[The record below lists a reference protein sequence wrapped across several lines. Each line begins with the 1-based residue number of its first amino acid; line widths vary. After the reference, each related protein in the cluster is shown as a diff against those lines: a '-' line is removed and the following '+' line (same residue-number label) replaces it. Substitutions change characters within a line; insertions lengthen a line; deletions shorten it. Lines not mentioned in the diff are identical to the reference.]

1 VTITELLVAAAIALG
16 LIATLFGIADPLQGM
31 FDGQLELAEMHQ
43 RLRSG
48 VHAIERD
55 VLRAGSPIMPYR
67 QGARR
72 SDPSLGVFYRDDT
85 LTVVSAPWRDAAGT
99 SDTYYLRRDSVAGV
113 SQLMHYDGAETDAP
127 VVDHVV
133 HLAFEYFAADGGEI
147 DPATFQDGPWSPGDV
162 SIGAFDADLLKI
174 RRVRVTLRVQA
185 ARATLRGPAGVLFTH
200 GGTASSMERYLP
212 DREIRVDVAPRNL
225 DDD

>member
-1 VTITELLVAAAIALG
+1 MTIAELLVAAAIALG

-31 FDGQLELAEMHQ
+31 FDGQLELADMHQ
-43 RLRSG
+43 RLRTG

-55 VLRAGSPIMPYR
+55 LLAAGSPIMPYR
-67 QGARR
+67 AGARR
-72 SDPSLGVFYRDDT
+72 SDPSLGIFYRDDT

-99 SDTYYLRRDSVAGV
+99 SDTYYLRRGSVVGI

-133 HLAFEYFAADGGEI
+133 ALVFEYFGADGGEL
-147 DPATFQDGPWSPGDV
+147 DPATLQDGPWSLGDV
-162 SIGAFDADLLKI
+162 AVGAFDADLLTI

-185 ARATLRGPAGVLFTH
+185 ARAALRGPAGVLFTH
-200 GGTASSMERYLP
+200 GGTANSMERYLP

-225 DDD
+225 DGE

>member
-1 VTITELLVAAAIALG
+1 MTITELLVAAAIAVG

-43 RLRSG
+43 RLRTG

-55 VLRAGSPIMPYR
+55 LLAAAAPVMPYR
-67 QGARR
+67 AGARR
-72 SDPSLGVFYRDDT
+72 SDPSLGIFYRDDT
-85 LTVVSAPWRDAAGT
+85 ITLVSAPWDDRAVT
-99 SDTYYLRRDSVAGV
+99 SDTYYLRRGSVAGT

-133 HLAFEYFAADGGEI
+133 ALTFEYFGADGDAL
-147 DPATFQDGPWSPGDV
+147 DPATFQDGPWLPGDV
-162 SIGAFDADLLKI
+162 ATGAFDADLLGI

-185 ARATLRGPAGVLFTH
+185 ARAALRGPAGVLFTY
-200 GGTASSMERYLP
+200 GGTAASMERYLP
-212 DREIRVDVAPRNL
+212 DREIRVDVAPRSL
-225 DDD
+225 EGE

>member
-1 VTITELLVAAAIALG
+1 MTITELLVAAAIALG

-43 RLRSG
+43 RLRTG

-55 VLRAGSPIMPYR
+55 LLAAGPPIMPYR
-67 QGARR
+67 AGARR
-72 SDPSLGVFYRDDT
+72 SDPSLGIFYRDDT
-85 LTVVSAPWRDAAGT
+85 LTVVSAPWRDAAVT
-99 SDTYYLRRDSVAGV
+99 SDTYYLRPGSVTGT
-113 SQLMHYDGAETDAP
+113 SRLMHYDGAETDAP

-133 HLAFEYFAADGGEI
+133 ALAFEYFGVDGAEI
-147 DPATFQDGPWSPGDV
+147 DPATLQDGPWSSGDV
-162 SIGAFDADLLKI
+162 AIGAFDADLLRI

-185 ARATLRGPAGVLFTH
+185 ARAALRGPAGVLFTY
-200 GGTASSMERYLP
+200 GGTAGSMERYLP

-225 DDD
+225 NGE

>member
-1 VTITELLVAAAIALG
+1 MTITELLVAAAIAIG

-43 RLRSG
+43 RLRTG

-55 VLRAGSPIMPYR
+55 LLAAGSPIMPYR
-67 QGARR
+67 VGARR
-72 SDPSLGVFYRDDT
+72 SDPAAGIFYRLDT
-85 LTVVSAPWRDAAGT
+85 ITVLSAPAGDVPIT
-99 SDTYYLRRDSVAGV
+99 AETYYLRRGGAAGT
-113 SQLMHYDGAETDAP
+113 SQLMHYDGVETDAP

-133 HLAFEYFAADGGEI
+133 ALAFDYFEADGSEL
-147 DPATFQDGPWSPGDV
+147 DPATLQDGPWSPGDV
-162 SIGAFDADLLKI
+162 PTGAFDADLLRI

-185 ARATLRGPAGVLFTH
+185 ARAALRGPAGVLFTN
-200 GGTASSMERYLP
+200 GGTAASMERYLP

-225 DDD
+225 DGD